1 MSMYSGVRLAEIL
14 NMKVKKSVENYE
26 DRFKGYYLETQPPV
40 HSKIYSRCNKS
51 DGFLGFSGSSH
62 YSQAGFL
69 ESTPQINQ

>member
-1 MSMYSGVRLAEIL
+1 MPTR
-14 NMKVKKSVENYE
+14 VKNDHIAFIELHKKFA